1 MTPEG
6 TAWYSKLISK
16 HVRED
21 KSLFHCSNELDLGLT
36 VKELEALQKDK
47 DFAAVLRSER
57 WKFYKEI
64 ASDPNRSKT
73 STIGNLL
80 FAADRLMAKGHE
92 DKAARIYMDVA
103 KLEGWFEERSVTVF
117 GDISQ
122 ADINK
127 LKEKVLKNQAASLL
141 N

>member
-21 KSLFHCSNELDLGLT
+21 KSLFQCSNELDLGLT

-127 LKEKVLKNQAASLL
+127 LKEKVLKNQAATLL